1 MAKPFRSYRYNRGYT
16 GFNYHVTDG
25 HEAEAESEERAKPP
39 NRFGLFLLRLLGFK
53 GKPESERFGD
63 FPVHPEHH
71 HLERSASGTGNE

>member
-25 HEAEAESEERAKPP
+25 HEAESEERATPP

-71 HLERSASGTGNE
+71 HLERPASGTGNE